1 MRAVI
6 FLGPSCPDLGFDDPM
21 VTVRPPAAAG
31 DIYRAA
37 RRGFALIGLIDGRF
51 EDRQTVQ
58 HKEILYA
65 LSRGVH
71 VWGGASMGA
80 LRAVECGPYG
90 MRGFGDIFALYRDG
104 VIDGDHEVA
113 VSYGPAD
120 LGYPALSEPMVNVRA
135 TVASAVAGGCI
146 DAGEGEE
153 ILSTASGIHY
163 KDLTWDALVARLNN
177 PETRNK
183 LNAFLPHG
191 RVDLKARDARRMV
204 EAVQQAVAETMRPFV
219 ADFEL
224 QPTHHWRGFVERF
237 AQTEDRLSEEDAL
250 VLDEVRLDPVRY
262 RELILRAFARR
273 DIGDGPIDDGPQT
286 ERRLDMFRGELGL
299 ATARSFDDWLAAN
312 RTDRACLS
320 AFLTRDGRLDEAL
333 QESADALAQ
342 DVLDEL
348 RAEDDYGPLL
358 ERAQAKSSA
367 LAGRDPAAMPPQ
379 FADFDLRD
387 LIAWFCRSR
396 RIAADFDDLDDAAR
410 SLGLSDRR
418 ALHILLRREFEY
430 ARLTQDG
437 GPKVGAK

>member
-6 FLGPSCPDLGFDDPM
+6 FLGPSCPDLALDDPRI
-21 VTVRPPAAAG
+21 TLRPPAAAG

-37 RRGFALIGLIDGRF
+37 RQGFALIGLIDGRF

-90 MRGFGDIFALYRDG
+90 MRGFGDIFTLYRDG

-135 TVASAVAGGCI
+135 TVASAVASGCI
-146 DAGEGEE
+146 DVGDGEA
-153 ILSTASGIHY
+153 ILSTAGGVHY
-163 KDLTWDALVARLNN
+163 KDLTWDVLAARLSSRG
-177 PETRNK
+177 TGNK
-183 LNAFLPHG
+183 LMAYLPHG
-191 RVDLKARDARRMV
+191 RIDLKARDARLVV
-204 EAVQQAVAETMRPFV
+204 EKVQQAVAETMDPFL

-224 QPTHHWRGFVERF
+224 QPTHHWRAFVKRY
-237 AQTEDRLSEEDAL
+237 ARTEDRLSPDDAL

-273 DIGDGPIDDGPQT
+273 ALGDGAIDDAAQT
-286 ERRLDMFRGELGL
+286 DRRVDLFRGDLGL
-299 ATARSFDDWLAAN
+299 TTAQYFDDWLAGN
-312 RTDRACLS
+312 RTDSSSLS
-320 AFLTRDGRLDEAL
+320 AFLARDERLDEAL
-333 QESADALAQ
+333 HESADTLTQ

-367 LAGRDPAAMPPQ
+367 VAGRDPTAMPPQ

-418 ALHILLRREFEY
+418 ALHVLLRREFEY

-437 GPKVGAK
+437 GPRAGAE